1 MNSREK
7 VILDKIIVNNI
18 SVDEQKS
25 ALVFHTILFILGWVT
40 GVVDFSNF
48 YSDIP
53 AIIQLAIF
61 VLIVIFPFIT
71 LISSFKK
78 AKKNERINF
87 ILAYIL
93 LSSISLKKLL
103 ISFAFVIV
111 AYVAAYTIL
120 KEFFDIVYYDIQYY
134 FSIVIIFVIE
144 LLYHKKMMTFFN
156 YIYGDKGE

>member
-1 MNSREK
+1 MNSSEK
-7 VILDKIIVNNI
+7 VILEKIIGNNL
-18 SVDEQKS
+18 SVAEQKS
-25 ALVFHTILFILGWVT
+25 ALVFHTILFVLGWVT

-61 VLIVIFPFIT
+61 VLIVIFPFFT
-71 LISSFKK
+71 LLSSLKK
-78 AKKNERINF
+78 AKKNESINF
-87 ILAYIL
+87 IFAYVV

-103 ISFAFVIV
+103 ISFAFVVV

-134 FSIVIIFVIE
+134 FSIVIIFGIE
-144 LLYHKKMMTFFN
+144 LLYHKKMMNFFN
-156 YIYGDKGE
+156 YIYGDRSE